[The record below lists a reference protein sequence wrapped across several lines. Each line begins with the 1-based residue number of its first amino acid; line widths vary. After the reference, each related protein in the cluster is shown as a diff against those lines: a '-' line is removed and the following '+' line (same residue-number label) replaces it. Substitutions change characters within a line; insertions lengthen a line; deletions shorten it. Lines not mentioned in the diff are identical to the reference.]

1 MRKECWWCLFQLQR
15 VSALHYSFVYR
26 VKIIKKMRSRTTRGA
41 ISSPPINE
49 RKEKE
54 KTLEQPIPPNAKHT
68 LDGGM

>member
-26 VKIIKKMRSRTTRGA
+26 VKITKKMRSRTTRSA
-41 ISSPPINE
+41 IFPLPISE